1 METPRF
7 LGPERFAALRA
18 MLEESGF
25 TEPEICKRVG
35 VAKLCDIAA
44 WGEERDS
51 GAMDT
56 ADAVLLRLFLDRE
69 PAPVERVRRALG
81 AGGFEILEEFGLVRA
96 HPADAAACLGT
107 VMLYPT
113 HGLYIASDR
122 DWEPETGRG
131 KMPRADAVYLSI
143 TPNAYDFL
151 AAIPSSPCEDFLDMC
166 SGTGVAGL
174 IAARSYAKAAWA
186 GDIAERCTR
195 FAEWNAALNGIGNL
209 TAVTGNFYEPFGG
222 RTFDRIA
229 AHPPYAPA
237 SENEYVFR
245 DAGEDGERITR
256 GIVEGLGDALRP
268 GGQCYLTC
276 AVSER
281 KGAPAEARLR
291 EMLGEREGEFDVFVV
306 GRRRIDPEG
315 FAAGNSIGA
324 RRVKELG
331 IESYIYCSIGIQRRI
346 SARGVFT
353 IRKSAAA
360 ATGAAIE
367 WVLRWEAMQREE
379 GFERRL
385 LRERL
390 RPAEG
395 VRLEVTHSLA
405 GGKWV
410 AGESRLIADK
420 PFRAEEKCPAWVAA
434 MLEICAR
441 GPTAREALEALKA
454 REAIPVQATV
464 AEFAQFVRMLVS
476 AGMLEIESL
485 RLPVV

>member
-1 METPRF
+1 
-7 LGPERFAALRA
+7 
-18 MLEESGF
+18 MLEGCGY
-25 TEPEICKRVG
+25 TEPEICKRVN
-35 VAKLCDIAA
+35 VARLCDIAE
-44 WGEERDS
+44 WGEGRDS
-51 GAMDT
+51 GPGDT

-81 AGGFEILEEFGLVRA
+81 AGGFQMLEEFGLLRA
-96 HPADAAACLGT
+96 DPTDAEACLGT
-107 VMLYPT
+107 AMLYPT
-113 HGLYIASDR
+113 HELYVASDR

-131 KMPRADAVYLSI
+131 KMPRADAVYLSM

-151 AAIPSSPCEDFLDMC
+151 AAIPSSPCEDFLDIC
-166 SGTGVAGL
+166 SGTGIAGL
-174 IAARSYAKAAWA
+174 IAARGYAKAAWA

-195 FAEWNAALNGIGNL
+195 FARWNAGLNGIGNL
-209 TAVTGNFYEPFGG
+209 TAVTGNLYEPLGG
-222 RTFDRIA
+222 RTFGRIA
-229 AHPPYAPA
+229 AHPPYVPAPE
-237 SENEYVFR
+237 SEYVFR

-256 GIVEGLGDALRP
+256 GIVGGLADVLRP

-281 KGAPAEARLR
+281 RGAPAERRLR

-315 FAAGNSIGA
+315 FVAGNGVAA
-324 RRVKELG
+324 RRAKELG
-331 IESYIYCSIGIQRRI
+331 IEGFLYCSIAIQRRN

-353 IRKSAAA
+353 IRKDVPT

-367 WVLRWEAMQREE
+367 WAMRWEAMRREE

-395 VRLEVTHSLA
+395 VRLQVTHSLG

-410 AGESRLIADK
+410 AGESKLITDR
-420 PFRAEEKCPAWVAA
+420 PFRAEADCPAWVAA

-454 REAIPVQATV
+454 REAIPAQATG
-464 AEFAQFVRMLVS
+464 AEFTQFVRMLVS
-476 AGMLEIESL
+476 AGVLEIESL
-485 RLPVV
+485 RLPEG